1 MTKRRSRGFCR
12 QNTMKAFND
21 SNFILETATAQH
33 LYHDYASKMPLC
45 DYHCHLNP
53 REIYEDRRF
62 NNIVEVWL
70 GGQQP
75 DGSYAG
81 DHYKWR
87 MMRSHGIEE
96 SYISGNKPPYERFLK
111 LAEALE
117 MAIGNPMYH
126 WCHLELK
133 QFFGVEE
140 PLTVESAPRI
150 WEHCNKML
158 QEDPDMTARGLIRKA
173 NVAFI
178 GTTDDPIDTLE
189 WHDKIAADPT
199 METVV
204 GPSYRPD
211 KAVNIHKAG
220 WHEYMA
226 LLAKSVG
233 KEKLET
239 MQDVL
244 DALVERLEFFKAHG
258 CRASDHGL
266 DYVPFVNYTVEQ
278 ADAAYQKALKGEKLT
293 LEEVEGFQ
301 TVILLTL
308 GKAYHRL
315 DIAMQLH
322 YSCLRNNNNR
332 IFKTMGA
339 DTGVDAIAQN
349 TCGGAIA
356 QLLSALDEEGSCPKT
371 ILYSLNPAD
380 DAQLGTLIG
389 CFQGTEVPGKIQHG
403 SAWWFNDHKVG
414 MENQMKSLASLGLLG
429 NFIGMLTDSRSF
441 LSYARHDYFRRIMC
455 NLVGRWVENGEYPN
469 NEASLKKIVE
479 GISYLNAKRYFGL

>member
-1 MTKRRSRGFCR
+1 
-12 QNTMKAFND
+12 MKAFMD
-21 SNFILETATAQH
+21 KDFILETETAQH
-33 LYHDYASKMPLC
+33 LYHDYASNQPLC

-70 GGQQP
+70 GGQNP

-87 MMRSHGIEE
+87 MMRSNGIPEE
-96 SYISGNKPPYERFLK
+96 YISGNKPPYERFLK
-111 LAEALE
+111 LAESLE

-126 WCHLELK
+126 WCHLELQ
-133 QFFGVEE
+133 QFFGVYE
-140 PLTVESAPRI
+140 PLTTESAPRI
-150 WEHCNKML
+150 WEHCNKLL

-199 METVV
+199 ISVVV

-211 KAVNIHKAG
+211 KAVNIHKDG
-220 WHEYMA
+220 WHAYMTA
-226 LLAKSVG
+226 LAKSVG
-233 KEKLET
+233 KERLST

-244 DALVERLEFFKAHG
+244 DALVERLEFFQAHG
-258 CRASDHGL
+258 CKASDHGL
-266 DYVPFVNYTVEQ
+266 DYVPYQDYTVEQ
-278 ADAAYQKALKGEKLT
+278 ADAVYQKALRNEVLT
-293 LEEVEGFQ
+293 TEEIEGYQ
-301 TVILLTL
+301 TVILLHL
-308 GKAYHRL
+308 GKAYHRMN
-315 DIAMQLH
+315 IAMQLH
-322 YSCLRNNNNR
+322 YSCLRNNNER
-332 IFKTMGA
+332 IFRSMGA

-349 TCGGAIA
+349 TCGGNIA
-356 QLLSALDEEGSCPKT
+356 RLLSTLDLEGWCPKT

-380 DAQLGTLIG
+380 NAQLGTLIG
-389 CFQGTEVPGKIQHG
+389 CFQDSSLPGKIQHG

-414 MENQMKSLASLGLLG
+414 MEEQMKSLANLGLLG

-455 NLVGRWVENGEYPN
+455 NQIGHWVENGEYPN
-469 NEASLKKIVE
+469 HDASLKKIVE
-479 GISYLNAKRYFGL
+479 GISYKNAARYFSL